1 MSTLGMLGGFSAL
14 LRNCHNGFLRAW
26 RCRWRPPGSR
36 AGWRDERRRPRWR
49 NGTWR
54 GRVARRKPGPATRGL
69 DAAAD
74 PDNPV
79 ALMLASRSELKLA
92 DSQVVSLRTISHA
105 LSAQSLPLRERLD
118 SLRPPG
124 DTARAVDFVDLSGK
138 ERDSILQT
146 RRAVAQLVGALHDN
160 AVHGRAA
167 ALQLL
172 TPAQRAQYSDIEQR
186 VANASPQDTAAQQ
199 RGGGGRGG
207 GRGRPSGM
215 PANGT
220 PAGVSSP

>member
-1 MSTLGMLGGFSAL
+1 MMVFCALAGAIGARQARAQGGGMSGGRGGGMGRGGGASHA
-14 LRNCHNGFLRAW
+14 
-26 RCRWRPPGSR
+26 GSQDPQL
-36 AGWRDERRRPRWR
+36 AGLMR
-49 NGTWR
+49 
-54 GRVARRKPGPATRGL
+54 
-69 DAAAD
+69 AAD
-74 PDNPV
+74 PDNPI
-79 ALMLASRSELKLA
+79 ALMLASRTELKLA
-92 DSQVVSLRTISHA
+92 DSQLVSLRTISHA
-105 LSAQSLPLRERLD
+105 LNAQNLPLRERLD

-124 DTARAVDFVDLSGK
+124 DTARAVDFVDLSGR

-160 AVHGRAA
+160 AVQGRAA
-167 ALQLL
+167 ALKLF

-199 RGGGGRGG
+199 HGGGGRGG

-215 PANGT
+215 PASGT